1 MTLPGT
7 PQAAHQKLSPSAM
20 QCFALP
26 GGSLTLPYKGFVNFG
41 ETQRKEGYIMIV
53 CPWKDL
59 GRYTAVVPGLE
70 EAMKVVAE
78 LTDYTPRTI
87 PLSDGNRIMVQ
98 QATTKSAEGAKFEAH
113 RNYLDI
119 QYIVKGEEYVG
130 WAPLETLEMEG
141 EYNAAKDKATLVGH
155 ADFMRIGEG
164 YCYVVYPED
173 AHIPGA
179 YLENPCD
186 IIKLVVKLKV

>member
-1 MTLPGT
+1 
-7 PQAAHQKLSPSAM
+7 
-20 QCFALP
+20 
-26 GGSLTLPYKGFVNFG
+26 
-41 ETQRKEGYIMIV
+41 MIV

-59 GRYTAVVPGLE
+59 GRYAAVVPGLE
-70 EAMKVVAE
+70 EAMQVVAE

-87 PLSDGNRIMVQ
+87 PLSDGNRIMIQ
-98 QATTKSAEGAKFEAH
+98 SITTKPGTKFEAH

-119 QYIVKGEEYVG
+119 QYVVKGEEYVG

-155 ADFMRIGEG
+155 ADYLRIGEG

-179 YLENPCD
+179 CMDTPCEVT
-186 IIKLVVKLKV
+186 KLVVKLKV

>member
-1 MTLPGT
+1 
-7 PQAAHQKLSPSAM
+7 
-20 QCFALP
+20 
-26 GGSLTLPYKGFVNFG
+26 
-41 ETQRKEGYIMIV
+41 MIV

-98 QATTKSAEGAKFEAH
+98 QATTKTAEGAKFEAH

-173 AHIPGA
+173 AHIPGT